1 MRNNYFLMI
10 IAAIILAIS
19 WPQRIMAE
27 GVSQTQFD
35 AAYQAITNAENQDAE
50 GKLWYRIYTYCTN
63 GTTGEMSTTRHYL
76 TTVGTLTA
84 DEEQSGIFQ
93 FLQVGEDAIGFSS
106 IYSKEIEK
114 AFFIKNGTNYF
125 TNANKATGNSIH
137 TAANGRPT
145 YEAQVFFM
153 NEKGLFAIRS
163 TNAMASTWWESA
175 WWTVN
180 DEGSACYTEPDASDD
195 DITHA
200 NFIWEIELAEANDFV
215 IIDESKHYNL
225 SFSQIR
231 SGSSHKYI
239 LSPSYYQEMGY
250 TDELIHRTIDSRMKQ
265 MEIEITATGAKNTY
279 YMRDVTSGYYI
290 KPASNNNNGSEWSI
304 SGTPCPIVVELTGTT
319 DTYTIAGEA
328 GGKANPL
335 GNDAAPYKVGN
346 WNGSNNILFT
356 AIDNSNNPAYY
367 NNIAPAFNALT
378 AADNADENGEY
389 WYHISTYS
397 EDGKTFGSTKYYLTP
412 SSTLSDKA
420 AEAGTFQFINVGEA
434 ADGLSTMAFRVK
446 SGSNYFTN
454 PNKTTGTSLRTSF
467 RGSDTYEAQVF
478 CLKDGKYAVRS
489 TNADAGDWWEQ
500 SWWTIASPGIS
511 CYTLPSDD
519 AAAYIWDIEKAEAID
534 DRVRFDEKAYY
545 TITLNKN
552 ITYKYIQSPAYN
564 TADDNV
570 LRRSTDASH
579 IFYAKI
585 ATVKGVKNGF
595 TIQDKESGKYI
606 VPATNKNNGT
616 SWTVAETPATVI
628 FNETAPGLY
637 TMASIQGA
645 FANAYNDDNEQYGY
659 TVANYTSGSAW
670 IFTAQAEG
678 DSKFDEDILNQMTDA
693 SITIGEEGY
702 YKVYTTSLDGGKT
715 FGTTKYYVT
724 DAGELTTD
732 ANSAGVF
739 NFIAVGE
746 TTEGYCNYAY
756 YMKNGAN
763 YFTNTNNRVEGTS
776 IRTSTNKRPTYEA
789 QVFFMNEDERF
800 AIRSTNA
807 AIGSY
812 WEDAWWNARLDE
824 KDVPIACY
832 TQPGMDNAKYIWHLE
847 EAEENDF
854 ITFDANA
861 SYTMSANKS
870 NLAHK
875 FIQSPKHNEPGDI
888 TIRRTDDGDKAIS
901 LSITPVDGKKN
912 FFQFRDSETGLCITP
927 SESTENGAS
936 WTFCEDG
943 QVYLEKVHDNVYL
956 ISGENG
962 SIANAYGDDNE
973 TEGYKVAHYGAASQ
987 WIVTIAGS
995 DDDPVQIVDIKKDID
1010 SSTVYSIQGFKQKPI
1025 FRGLYIT
1032 GGRKVMTDIQ

>member
-1 MRNNYFLMI
+1 MI

-76 TTVGTLTA
+76 TPAGTLTT

-106 IYSKEIEK
+106 IYSEEIEK

-250 TDELIHRTIDSRMKQ
+250 TDELIHRTDSRMKQ

-412 SSTLSDKA
+412 SGTLSDKA

-454 PNKTTGTSLRTSF
+454 PNKTTGTSLRTSS

-570 LRRSTDASH
+570 LRRTTDASH

-936 WTFCEDG
+936 WTFSEDG
-943 QVYLEKVHDNVYL
+943 QVYLEKVRDNVYL